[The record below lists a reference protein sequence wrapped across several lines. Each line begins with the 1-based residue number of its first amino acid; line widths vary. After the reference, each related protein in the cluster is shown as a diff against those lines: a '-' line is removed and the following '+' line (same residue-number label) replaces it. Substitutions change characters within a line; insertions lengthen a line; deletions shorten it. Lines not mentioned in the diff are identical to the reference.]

1 MRTIRKLWLGA
12 AFAAM
17 LPLTVGSAF
26 AQAEALSDVNV
37 RSFSGAFLAA
47 RTAEFDSDLDAT
59 VKFYRKALTFDPSNE
74 QLQRSLMLALISNEM
89 FDEALPLADKLKSV
103 PEIERFS
110 RLALAVDSLRKK
122 QFEDSE
128 YWLQLALE
136 SDLDRLITGVLT
148 AWAKQGQ
155 GQTDDAF
162 AHLKK
167 LEGPEWFGLFKDYH
181 RALIAE
187 QAGLNDLARTA
198 FAATVANRSGGRSA
212 PNTYWR
218 AVSAQALFLARLGD
232 KQAAVEAMKAG
243 ESFAP
248 GRQALKALETEIGES
263 SSAKPLI
270 SDAGD
275 GAAEIL
281 LNIGAA
287 LNRGGGEA
295 FVRLYLQ
302 YARAL
307 RPDSAAILVQLG
319 QLAEQQGRS
328 EEAIRFYRR
337 VPSSSPMKRL
347 AEMQLGL
354 NLADVDKHDEAIEHL
369 SALVDA
375 DREDVRAYLS
385 LGGVHSSRKDYASA
399 AAVYDKAVER
409 LGTPQK
415 EHWNVFYQRGIA
427 YERLKEWEKAEPNFR
442 KALDL
447 RPDQPQVLNY
457 LGYSWV
463 DMNMNLEEG
472 LDMIARAVALRPNDG
487 YIVDSLGWA
496 YYRLGRFDDAVR
508 ELEKAVSLKPEDPIL
523 NDHLG
528 DAYWRVGKKLQAVYQ
543 WNHARDMK
551 PELDVLAAVERK
563 LSEGLPPLE
572 PQEKVA
578 MVQRVVVDTATA
590 TDATEKAEGPRPA
603 LHTVEPG
610 QSLWDIAD
618 EVLGDGQKFQEII
631 NLNPDLAD
639 NPDRIFPGQQLRLPA
654 TP

>member
-1 MRTIRKLWLGA
+1 MQRLRTLLLSAVFASTLPLSWGA
-12 AFAAM
+12 A
-17 LPLTVGSAF
+17 
-26 AQAEALSDVNV
+26 QANNDDLSDVSI

-47 RTAEFDSDLDAT
+47 RTAEIDADLDAT
-59 VKFYRKALTFDPSNE
+59 VKFYRKALVFDPGSE

-89 FDEALPLADKLKSV
+89 FDDALPFAEKLKSI

-110 RLALAVDSLRKK
+110 RLALAVDSFRKK
-122 QFEDSE
+122 EFADAE

-136 SDLDRLITGVLT
+136 SDLDRLITGIMS

-155 GQTDDAF
+155 GATEDAF

-167 LEGPEWFGLFKDYH
+167 LEGPEWFDLFKDYH

-187 QAGLNDLARTA
+187 QAGMTELAKKS
-198 FAATVANRSGGRSA
+198 FDATVANTSGGRSA

-218 AVSAQALFLARLGD
+218 AVTAQALLLAQLGEME
-232 KQAAVEAMKAG
+232 KASEAIKAG

-248 GRQALKALETEIGES
+248 SRQALKAIRNAIEAGRDS
-263 SSAKPLI
+263 KPLI
-270 SDAGD
+270 TDAGD

-307 RPDSAAILVQLG
+307 RPQSAAVLIQLG

-328 EEAIRFYRR
+328 QEAISFYKR
-337 VPSSSPMKRL
+337 VPDDSPMKRL

-354 NLADVDKHDEAIEHL
+354 NLADVDRHDEAVEHL
-369 SALVDA
+369 NALLDA
-375 DREDVRAYLS
+375 DPEEMRTYLA
-385 LGGVHSSRKDYASA
+385 LGGVHGSRKDYAA
-399 AAVYDKAVER
+399 AAEIYDRAVEVI
-409 LGTPQK
+409 GTPSR
-415 EHWNVFYQRGIA
+415 EHWNIFYQRGIA
-427 YERLKEWEKAEPNFR
+427 YERQKKWEQAEPNFL
-442 KALDL
+442 KALEL

-463 DMNMNLEEG
+463 DMNMNLEKG

-496 YYRLGRFDDAVR
+496 YYRLERFDDAVR
-508 ELEKAVSLKPEDPIL
+508 ELEKAVSLKPDDPIL

-528 DAYWRVGKKLQAVYQ
+528 DAYWRAGKKLQAVFQ
-543 WNHARDMK
+543 WNHARDMN
-551 PELDVLAAVERK
+551 PELDVLASVEQK
-563 LSEGLPPLE
+563 LAEGLPPLE
-572 PQEKVA
+572 PKEKVA
-578 MVQRVVVDTATA
+578 MAPRVVLDDSSGNEK
-590 TDATEKAEGPRPA
+590 TDSRPA
-603 LHTVEPG
+603 VYKVKPG
-610 QSLWDIAD
+610 QSLWDIAV
-618 EVLGDGQKFQEII
+618 EELGDGQRYLDILK
-631 NLNPDLAD
+631 LNPALAND
-639 NPDRIFPGQQLRLPA
+639 PNRIFPGQELRLPA
-654 TP
+654 AP

>member
-1 MRTIRKLWLGA
+1 MRTYRQLWLGA
-12 AFAAM
+12 ALAAI
-17 LPLTVGSAF
+17 LPLSAVP
-26 AQAEALSDVNV
+26 ATAETDDLSDITV

-47 RTAEFDSDLDAT
+47 RTAEFDSDLDGS
-59 VKFYRKALTFDPSNE
+59 VKFYRQAMKFDPSNE

-89 FDEALPLADKLKSV
+89 FDEALPLAEKLKTV

-122 QFEDSE
+122 RFQDSE

-136 SDLDRLITGVLT
+136 SDLDRLITGVMT

-155 GQTDDAF
+155 GETDDAF
-162 AHLKK
+162 ARLKK
-167 LEGPEWFGLFKDYH
+167 LEGPEWFGLFTDYH

-187 QAGLNDLARTA
+187 QAGMNDLARTA
-198 FAATVANRSGGRSA
+198 FAATVANQSGGRSA

-232 KQAAVEAMKAG
+232 KDAAKEAVRGG

-248 GRQALKALETEIGES
+248 SRQALKALETEIAGS
-263 SSAKPLI
+263 TTKSLI
-270 SDAGD
+270 ADAGD

-307 RPDSAAILVQLG
+307 RPDSAAILIQLG
-319 QLAEQQGRS
+319 QLAEQQTRS
-328 EEAIRFYRR
+328 KEAIRFYER
-337 VPSSSPMKRL
+337 VPASSPMKRL

-354 NLADVDKHDEAIEHL
+354 NLADVDRHDEAVEHL
-369 SALVDA
+369 AALVD
-375 DREDVRAYLS
+375 EDPDDMRAYLA
-385 LGGVHSSRKDYASA
+385 LGGVHASREDYASA
-399 AAVYDKAVER
+399 ATTYDQAVER
-409 LGTPQK
+409 LQNPQV
-415 EHWNVFYQRGIA
+415 EDWRIFYRRGIA
-427 YERLKEWEKAEPNFR
+427 YERMKQWEKAEPNFR
-442 KALDL
+442 KALEL

-463 DMNMNLEEG
+463 DMHMNLEEG

-508 ELEKAVSLKPEDPIL
+508 ELERAVSLRPDDPIL

-528 DAYWRVGKKLQAVYQ
+528 DAYWRTGKKLQAVFQ

-551 PELDVLAAVERK
+551 PELDVLAMVEQK
-563 LSEGLPPLE
+563 LAEGLPPLE
-572 PQEKVA
+572 GQEKVA
-578 MVQRVVVDTATA
+578 MVQRVGIDTA
-590 TDATEKAEGPRPA
+590 TDATAQKDAVRPA
-603 LHTVEPG
+603 IHVVEPG

-618 EVLGDGQKFQEII
+618 EFLGNGQKFREILSL
-631 NLNPDLAD
+631 NPGLAENPDL
-639 NPDRIFPGQQLRLPA
+639 IYPGQEVRLPA
-654 TP
+654 AP